1 MSAITS
7 ARTRMPASVVAR
19 IAAIR
24 FARDCI
30 VPTPRPLLLRHRGR
44 LLFRP
49 LGVNRAR
56 LVLPLDLFDP
66 GTLYRDLRRI
76 PRRRRP
82 SQPLDLVLV
91 IEWIADRRIS
101 GGAAA
106 TSKRKVK
113 AAAHPGLGEEQGLSV
128 ELNS

>member
-1 MSAITS
+1 
-7 ARTRMPASVVAR
+7 
-19 IAAIR
+19 
-24 FARDCI
+24 
-30 VPTPRPLLLRHRGR
+30 
-44 LLFRP
+44 
-49 LGVNRAR
+49 
-56 LVLPLDLFDP
+56 VLPLDLFDP